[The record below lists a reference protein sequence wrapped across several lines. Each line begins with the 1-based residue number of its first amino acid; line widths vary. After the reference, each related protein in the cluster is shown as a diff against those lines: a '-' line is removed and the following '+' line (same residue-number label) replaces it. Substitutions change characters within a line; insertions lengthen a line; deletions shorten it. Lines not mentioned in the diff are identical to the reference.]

1 MENIATKYKKINI
14 FDNLYFY
21 KFVGLVE
28 DVNYDSF
35 EQCVYYK
42 KKGVTKYLYE
52 IENIYFT
59 VSDEKNCFS
68 EYLEKDQK
76 EKIIGFRV

>member
-1 MENIATKYKKINI
+1 MENIVTKYKKINI

-42 KKGVTKYLYE
+42 KRE
-52 IENIYFT
+52 
-59 VSDEKNCFS
+59 
-68 EYLEKDQK
+68 
-76 EKIIGFRV
+76 